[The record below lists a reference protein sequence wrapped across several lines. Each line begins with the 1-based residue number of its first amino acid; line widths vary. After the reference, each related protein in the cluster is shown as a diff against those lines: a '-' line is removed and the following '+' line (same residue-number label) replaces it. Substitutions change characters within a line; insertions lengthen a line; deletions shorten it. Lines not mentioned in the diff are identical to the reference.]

1 MYSIEDNLELV
12 YAKSSVVRCTKL
24 KR

>member
-1 MYSIEDNLELV
+1 MYSIENNLELV